1 MQQCGFSEAECKIIL
16 AQVERRAKYRKEF
29 LKLRTDPSM
38 HAKEAGYVVSRYEN
52 NSFNIS
58 LDLQTSNC
66 TALRPPK
73 YATWAYYSQRE
84 KARLLGRMLLNT

>member
-38 HAKEAGYVVSRYEN
+38 HAKEAGYVVSRDEMN
-52 NSFNIS
+52 GFKIN
-58 LDLQTSNC
+58 LDLQTCSFK
-66 TALRPPK
+66 A
-73 YATWAYYSQRE
+73 SQIRY
-84 KARLLGRMLLNT
+84 